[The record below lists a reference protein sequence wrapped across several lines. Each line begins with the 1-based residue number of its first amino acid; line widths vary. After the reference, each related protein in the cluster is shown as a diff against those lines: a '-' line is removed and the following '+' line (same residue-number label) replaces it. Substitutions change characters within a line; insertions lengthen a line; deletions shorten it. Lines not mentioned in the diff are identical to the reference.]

1 MLTVSISINGEPI
14 FARTV
19 VKRLAETGA
28 YLCDDGSK
36 IKHDPDEGA
45 VSTNRFVCEYGRVVD
60 RNGHRIKP
68 RVIR

>member
-19 VKRLAETGA
+19 VNRLAETGA

-45 VSTNRFVCEYGRVVD
+45 VALA
-60 RNGHRIKP
+60 IKAL
-68 RVIR
+68 RTIKEVKS

>member
-19 VKRLAETGA
+19 TNRVKETGY

-36 IKHDPDEGA
+36 IKHNPKDGA
-45 VSTNRFVCEYGRVVD
+45 VD
-60 RNGHRIKP
+60 LAIKALKTIKE
-68 RVIR
+68 VKS